1 MEKQSNIF
9 ADLFKWARKQD
20 EYFKEGIRIEFAE
33 QMLEAI
39 NQAETEFS
47 KANWN
52 GEGALPVS
60 RESLDTARRF
70 VTALA
75 EDIVEKPSISA
86 LQDGTLSFV
95 FQNKTTTCTLSM
107 EPGNWI
113 SYAMTNNRATHHG
126 RFRLKNN
133 TIPKRIIGLIRMA
146 GHK

>member
-1 MEKQSNIF
+1 MEKQRNIF

-39 NQAETEFS
+39 DQAETEFS
-47 KANWN
+47 RANWN
-52 GEGALPVS
+52 GEGALPVT

-70 VTALA
+70 VTYLA
-75 EDIVEKPSISA
+75 KEDITEKPSISA
-86 LQDGTLSFV
+86 SQDGTMSLG

-113 SYAMTNNRATHHG
+113 NYAKTNNRATHHG
-126 RFRLKNN
+126 RLRLKNN
-133 TIPKRIIGLIRMA
+133 TITKRIIGLIRMA
-146 GHK
+146 